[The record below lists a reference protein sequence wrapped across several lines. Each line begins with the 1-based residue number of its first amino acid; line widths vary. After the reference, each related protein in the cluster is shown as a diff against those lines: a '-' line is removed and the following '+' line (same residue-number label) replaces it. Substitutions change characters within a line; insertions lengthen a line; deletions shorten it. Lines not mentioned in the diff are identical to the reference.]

1 LLSSI
6 GEMLQV
12 TGKAV
17 GEFLEVLL
25 APVYVPDIA
34 VDTVEE
40 AEKRR
45 RKKSGK
51 RGQGVQR

>member
-1 LLSSI
+1 
-6 GEMLQV
+6 MLQV